1 MEVKP
6 LFEFASVA
14 EAVAYLHA
22 HGYDTVLPDA
32 GPNHKR
38 IMRGAMGDLA
48 IIDHV
53 GLLDVKVWEDTG
65 YWQDKLD
72 DWASDA
78 VDFF

>member
-1 MEVKP
+1 MP
-6 LFEFASVA
+6 TPILTFASVA

-22 HGYDTVLPDA
+22 HGYDTVLEDA
-32 GPNHKR
+32 GPNHHH
-38 IMRGAMGDLA
+38 IMRGAVGDLA
-48 IIDHV
+48 IIVHE
-53 GLLDVKVWEDTG
+53 GLLDVKVYEDSG